1 MKKEITFIYL
11 FSGSLGKQY
20 GNNVPRRKYKA
31 YEKTRMNKAF
41 KAVMCGKM
49 NAQEAAKKF
58 GVPRTTLYDKVFRE
72 RAKHP
77 NRKYIYVDQ

>member
-1 MKKEITFIYL
+1 
-11 FSGSLGKQY
+11 
-20 GNNVPRRKYKA
+20 
-31 YEKTRMNKAF
+31 MNKAF